1 MRARALFLTLLLAG
15 SATADE
21 TVLIA
26 VASNFA
32 GVAETLAISFRAET
46 GIDVQIS
53 RGSTG
58 KLYAQ
63 VVNGAPFDALL
74 AADEERPR
82 LLEESGFAIAGSRFT
97 YATGS
102 LVLWSRTASDCM
114 AVLQDERGGRI
125 ALANP
130 ELAPY
135 GRAAKQYLESIDAW
149 TGVSPRAVFGQNI
162 LAVLQIATTG
172 NVELALVARAH
183 KDLQHLSPATCLLE
197 VPTTSHAPI
206 VQQAVL
212 LDAGSDGA
220 GRFLEYLGSDE
231 ARDLIRR
238 AGYEVPE

>member
-1 MRARALFLTLLLAG
+1 MRVRAFLLTLLLAG
-15 SATADE
+15 TATADDS
-21 TVLIA
+21 VLIA

-46 GIDVQIS
+46 GIEVAVS

-58 KLYAQ
+58 KLYSQ

-82 LLEESGFAIAGSRFT
+82 MLEESGLAVAGSRFT

-102 LVLWSRTASDCM
+102 LVLWSRTASDCL
-114 AVLQDERGGRI
+114 AALQDEGGGRV

-130 ELAPY
+130 DIAPY

-149 TGVSPRAVFGQNI
+149 RGVSSRAVFGQNI
-162 LAVLQIATTG
+162 LQVLQIASTG
-172 NVELALVARAH
+172 NVDLALVARAH
-183 KDLQHLSPATCLLE
+183 ANLPHLSHGTCSVE

-212 LDAGSDGA
+212 LDAGNDSA
-220 GRFLEYLGSDE
+220 RRFLEYLRSDD
-231 ARDLIRR
+231 ARALIRR
-238 AGYEVPE
+238 AGYEVPR